1 MCIFSAKAVDINI
14 KKGLIVM
21 KKFLGVMVAVV
32 LCLCS
37 IVPAMAADTGSVK
50 DLLGGVDLGGLS
62 DSDAGQILDKLD
74 LDSIKDLV
82 AGAGSDSS
90 TGDSSAAGG
99 IGDVLSGLSGM
110 IDPSAFS
117 AISDA
122 FSGVLGGS
130 DGGSGFDISS
140 LMDTISGAFA
150 GSGFDL
156 SSLTSGFDMGSFDFS
171 SILSGLGGLTG
182 GSSGDSDSTTAG
194 SGAMSA
200 MSGIMDS
207 LMSGLSSLGIDT
219 SAIEGLL
226 DNDIVN
232 FFANMYIGLGQI
244 GDKDEDPTTTTASS
258 TTKPAAATTKT
269 PKTGDTSTVFVALG
283 TLSVAAAAAFVCLK
297 KKKD

>member
-32 LCLCS
+32 LCICS

-50 DLLGGVDLGGLS
+50 DILGNVDLGGLS
-62 DSDAGQILDKLD
+62 DGDAGQILDNLD

-82 AGAGSDSS
+82 AGSDSS
-90 TGDSSAAGG
+90 TGDASAAGG

-182 GSSGDSDSTTAG
+182 GSGDSDSSSAG
-194 SGAMSA
+194 SGAMDA

-207 LMSGLSSLGIDT
+207 LMGGLSSLGIDT

-244 GDKDEDPTTTTASS
+244 GDKDEDSTTTTAAS

>member
-1 MCIFSAKAVDINI
+1 
-14 KKGLIVM
+14 M

-32 LCLCS
+32 LCICS

-62 DSDAGQILDKLD
+62 DGDAGQILDKLD
-74 LDSIKDLV
+74 LDSLKGLV
-82 AGAGSDSS
+82 AGAGSS
-90 TGDSSAAGG
+90 TGGSSASGG
-99 IGDVLSGLSGM
+99 IGDVLSSLSGM

-122 FSGVLGGS
+122 FSGILGGS
-130 DGGSGFDISS
+130 GSGSGLDISS
-140 LMDTISGAFA
+140 LMDTISGAFSGA
-150 GSGFDL
+150 GFDL
-156 SSLTSGFDMGSFDFS
+156 GSLTKGFDLGSFDFS
-171 SILSGLGGLTG
+171 SILGGLGGG
-182 GSSGDSDSTTAG
+182 DKKGDSKG
-194 SGAMSA
+194 SGSGNGAMDT

-207 LMSGLSSLGIDT
+207 LMSGLSGLGIDT

-244 GDKDEDPTTTTASS
+244 GGKKDETTTTAET
-258 TTKPAAATTKT
+258 TTKPAAVTTKT

-283 TLSVAAAAAFVCLK
+283 VLSVAAAAAFVCLK

>member
-1 MCIFSAKAVDINI
+1 
-14 KKGLIVM
+14 M

-32 LCLCS
+32 LCICS

-62 DSDAGQILDKLD
+62 DGDAGQILDKLD
-74 LDSIKDLV
+74 LDSLKGLV
-82 AGAGSDSS
+82 AGAGSS
-90 TGDSSAAGG
+90 TGGSSASGG
-99 IGDVLSGLSGM
+99 IGDVLSSLSGM

-122 FSGVLGGS
+122 FSGILGGS
-130 DGGSGFDISS
+130 GSGSGLDISS
-140 LMDTISGAFA
+140 LMDTISGAFSGA
-150 GSGFDL
+150 GFDL
-156 SSLTSGFDMGSFDFS
+156 GSLTKGFDLGSFDFS
-171 SILSGLGGLTG
+171 SILGGLGGG
-182 GSSGDSDSTTAG
+182 DKKGDSKG
-194 SGAMSA
+194 SGSGNGAMDT

-207 LMSGLSSLGIDT
+207 LMSGLSGLGIDT

-232 FFANMYIGLGQI
+232 FFANMYIGLGKI
-244 GDKDEDPTTTTASS
+244 GGKKDDTTTKAET
-258 TTKPAAATTKT
+258 TTKPAAVTTKT

-283 TLSVAAAAAFVCLK
+283 VLSVAAAAAFVCLK

>member
-1 MCIFSAKAVDINI
+1 
-14 KKGLIVM
+14 M

-32 LCLCS
+32 LCICS

-62 DSDAGQILDKLD
+62 DGDAGQILDKLD
-74 LDSIKDLV
+74 LDSLKGLV
-82 AGAGSDSS
+82 AGAGSS
-90 TGDSSAAGG
+90 TGGSSASGG
-99 IGDVLSGLSGM
+99 IGDVLSSLSGM

-122 FSGVLGGS
+122 FSGILGGS
-130 DGGSGFDISS
+130 GSGSGLDISS
-140 LMDTISGAFA
+140 LMDTISGAFSGA
-150 GSGFDL
+150 GFDL
-156 SSLTSGFDMGSFDFS
+156 GSLTKGFDLGSFDFS
-171 SILSGLGGLTG
+171 SILGGLGGG
-182 GSSGDSDSTTAG
+182 DKKGDSKG
-194 SGAMSA
+194 SGSGNGAMDT

-207 LMSGLSSLGIDT
+207 LMSGLSGLGIDT

-232 FFANMYIGLGQI
+232 FFANMYIGLGKI
-244 GDKDEDPTTTTASS
+244 GGNKDDTTTTKAET
-258 TTKPAAATTKT
+258 TTKPAAVTTKT

-283 TLSVAAAAAFVCLK
+283 VLSVAAAAAFVCLK

>member
-1 MCIFSAKAVDINI
+1 
-14 KKGLIVM
+14 
-21 KKFLGVMVAVV
+21 MVAVV

-244 GDKDEDPTTTTASS
+244 GGDDEDSTTTTAAS

>member
-1 MCIFSAKAVDINI
+1 
-14 KKGLIVM
+14 M

-32 LCLCS
+32 LCICS

-50 DLLGGVDLGGLS
+50 DLLGNVDLGGLS

-82 AGAGSDSS
+82 AGAGSGS

-99 IGDVLSGLSGM
+99 IGDVLSSLSGM

-122 FSGVLGGS
+122 FSGILGGS
-130 DGGSGFDISS
+130 GSGSGLDISS
-140 LMDTISGAFA
+140 LMDTISGAFS
-150 GSGFDL
+150 GSGFDIG
-156 SSLTSGFDMGSFDFS
+156 SLTEGFDLGSFDFS
-171 SILSGLGGLTG
+171 SILGSLGGLVG
-182 GSSGDSDSTTAG
+182 GGSGDSSSSGSG
-194 SGAMSA
+194 SGAMDT

-207 LMSGLSSLGIDT
+207 LMSGLSGLGIDT

-244 GDKDEDPTTTTASS
+244 DKKEDDTTTTAADT
-258 TTKPAAATTKT
+258 TTKPAAVTTKT

-283 TLSVAAAAAFVCLK
+283 VLSVAAAAAFVCLK

>member
-1 MCIFSAKAVDINI
+1 
-14 KKGLIVM
+14 M

-32 LCLCS
+32 LCICS

-50 DLLGGVDLGGLS
+50 DILGNVDLGGLS
-62 DSDAGQILDKLD
+62 DSDAGQILDNLD

-82 AGAGSDSS
+82 AGSDSS

-182 GSSGDSDSTTAG
+182 GSGDSDSSSAG
-194 SGAMSA
+194 SGAMDA

-207 LMSGLSSLGIDT
+207 LMGGLSSLGIDT

>member
-32 LCLCS
+32 LCFCS

-50 DLLGGVDLGGLS
+50 DILGNVDLGGLS

>member
-1 MCIFSAKAVDINI
+1 
-14 KKGLIVM
+14 M

-32 LCLCS
+32 LCFCS

-50 DLLGGVDLGGLS
+50 DILGNVDLGGLS

-182 GSSGDSDSTTAG
+182 GSGDSDSSSAG
-194 SGAMSA
+194 SGAMDA

-207 LMSGLSSLGIDT
+207 LMGGLSSLGIDT

>member
-32 LCLCS
+32 LCFCS

-50 DLLGGVDLGGLS
+50 DILGNVDLGGLS
-62 DSDAGQILDKLD
+62 DGDAGQILDNLD

-90 TGDSSAAGG
+90 TGDASAAGG

-182 GSSGDSDSTTAG
+182 GSGDSDSSSAG
-194 SGAMSA
+194 SGAMDA

-207 LMSGLSSLGIDT
+207 LMGGLSSLGIDT

>member
-182 GSSGDSDSTTAG
+182 GSGDSDSSSAG
-194 SGAMSA
+194 SGAMDA

-207 LMSGLSSLGIDT
+207 LMGGLSSLGIDT

-244 GDKDEDPTTTTASS
+244 GGDDEDSTTTTAAS

>member
-1 MCIFSAKAVDINI
+1 
-14 KKGLIVM
+14 
-21 KKFLGVMVAVV
+21 
-32 LCLCS
+32 
-37 IVPAMAADTGSVK
+37 MAADTGSVK
-50 DLLGGVDLGGLS
+50 DILGNVDLGGLS
-62 DSDAGQILDKLD
+62 DSDAGQILDNLD

-82 AGAGSDSS
+82 AGSDSS
-90 TGDSSAAGG
+90 TGDASAAGG

-182 GSSGDSDSTTAG
+182 GSGDSDSSSAG
-194 SGAMSA
+194 SGAMDA

-207 LMSGLSSLGIDT
+207 LMGGLSSLGIDT

>member
-1 MCIFSAKAVDINI
+1 
-14 KKGLIVM
+14 M
-21 KKFLGVMVAVV
+21 KKFLGVLVAVV
-32 LCLCS
+32 FCFCS
-37 IVPAMAADTGSVK
+37 IVPAMAADTGSMG
-50 DLLGGVDLGGLS
+50 DLLGGIDLGGLS
-62 DSDAGQILDKLD
+62 DGDAGQILENLD
-74 LDSIKDLV
+74 LDSLKGLV
-82 AGAGSDSS
+82 AGVGTDSS
-90 TGDSSAAGG
+90 SGDASAAGG
-99 IGDVLSGLSGM
+99 IGDVLSSLSGM

-117 AISDA
+117 AITDA

-130 DGGSGFDISS
+130 GDASGFDISS

-156 SSLTSGFDMGSFDFS
+156 SSLTEGFDLGSFDFS
-171 SILSGLGGLTG
+171 SILSGLGDLGGGLG
-182 GSSGDSDSTTAG
+182 GLGGGDSAGGDSSASG
-194 SGAMSA
+194 GGGAMDA

-207 LMSGLSSLGIDT
+207 LMSGLSGLGIDT
-219 SAIEGLL
+219 TTIEGLL

-244 GDKDEDPTTTTASS
+244 GGGDKEEETTATTKAPS

>member
-32 LCLCS
+32 LCFCS

-50 DLLGGVDLGGLS
+50 DILGNVDLGGLS
-62 DSDAGQILDKLD
+62 DSDAGQILDNLD
-74 LDSIKDLV
+74 LDSIKGLV
-82 AGAGSDSS
+82 AGSDSS
-90 TGDSSAAGG
+90 TGDASAAGG

-182 GSSGDSDSTTAG
+182 GSGDSDSSSAG
-194 SGAMSA
+194 SGAMDA

-207 LMSGLSSLGIDT
+207 LMGGLSSLGIDT

>member
-1 MCIFSAKAVDINI
+1 
-14 KKGLIVM
+14 M

-32 LCLCS
+32 LCICS

-50 DLLGGVDLGGLS
+50 DILGNVDLGGLS
-62 DSDAGQILDKLD
+62 DSDAGQILDKFD

-182 GSSGDSDSTTAG
+182 GSGDSDSSSAG
-194 SGAMSA
+194 SGAMDA

-207 LMSGLSSLGIDT
+207 LMGGLSSLGIDT

>member
-32 LCLCS
+32 LCICS

-50 DLLGGVDLGGLS
+50 DILGNVDLGGLS

-90 TGDSSAAGG
+90 TGDASAAGG

-182 GSSGDSDSTTAG
+182 GSGDSDSSSAG
-194 SGAMSA
+194 SGAMDA

-207 LMSGLSSLGIDT
+207 LMGGLSSLGIDT

>member
-1 MCIFSAKAVDINI
+1 
-14 KKGLIVM
+14 M

-32 LCLCS
+32 LCICS

-50 DLLGGVDLGGLS
+50 DILGNVDLGGLS

-182 GSSGDSDSTTAG
+182 GSGDSDSSSAG
-194 SGAMSA
+194 SGAMDA

-207 LMSGLSSLGIDT
+207 LMGGLSSLGIDT

-244 GDKDEDPTTTTASS
+244 GGDDEDSTTTTAAS

>member
-32 LCLCS
+32 LCFCS

-50 DLLGGVDLGGLS
+50 DILGNVDLGGLS
-62 DSDAGQILDKLD
+62 DSDAGQILDNLD

-82 AGAGSDSS
+82 AGSDSS
-90 TGDSSAAGG
+90 TGDASAAGG

-130 DGGSGFDISS
+130 EGGSSFDISS

-182 GSSGDSDSTTAG
+182 GSGDSDSSSAG
-194 SGAMSA
+194 SGAMDA

-207 LMSGLSSLGIDT
+207 LMGGLSSLGIDT

>member
-1 MCIFSAKAVDINI
+1 
-14 KKGLIVM
+14 
-21 KKFLGVMVAVV
+21 
-32 LCLCS
+32 
-37 IVPAMAADTGSVK
+37 
-50 DLLGGVDLGGLS
+50 
-62 DSDAGQILDKLD
+62 
-74 LDSIKDLV
+74 
-82 AGAGSDSS
+82 
-90 TGDSSAAGG
+90 
-99 IGDVLSGLSGM
+99 
-110 IDPSAFS
+110 
-117 AISDA
+117 
-122 FSGVLGGS
+122 
-130 DGGSGFDISS
+130 
-140 LMDTISGAFA
+140 MDTISGAFA

-182 GSSGDSDSTTAG
+182 GSGDSDSSSAG
-194 SGAMSA
+194 SGAMDA

-207 LMSGLSSLGIDT
+207 LMGGLSSLGIDT

>member
-32 LCLCS
+32 LCFCS

-50 DLLGGVDLGGLS
+50 DILGNVDLGGLS
-62 DSDAGQILDKLD
+62 DSDAGQILDNLD

-82 AGAGSDSS
+82 AGSDSS
-90 TGDSSAAGG
+90 TGDASAAGG

-182 GSSGDSDSTTAG
+182 GSGDSDSSSAG
-194 SGAMSA
+194 SGAMDA

-207 LMSGLSSLGIDT
+207 LMGGLSSLGIDT

>member
-1 MCIFSAKAVDINI
+1 
-14 KKGLIVM
+14 M

-32 LCLCS
+32 LCICS

-62 DSDAGQILDKLD
+62 DGDAGQILEKLD
-74 LDSIKDLV
+74 LDSLKGLV
-82 AGAGSDSS
+82 AGAGSS
-90 TGDSSAAGG
+90 TGDSSASGG
-99 IGDVLSGLSGM
+99 IGDVLSSLSGM

-122 FSGVLGGS
+122 FSGILGGS
-130 DGGSGFDISS
+130 GSGSSLDISS
-140 LMDTISGAFA
+140 LMDTISGAFSGA
-150 GSGFDL
+150 GFDIGSLTEGFDL
-156 SSLTSGFDMGSFDFS
+156 GSFDFS
-171 SILSGLGGLTG
+171 SILGGLGGG
-182 GSSGDSDSTTAG
+182 EKGDSSSSGSG
-194 SGAMSA
+194 SGAMDT

-207 LMSGLSSLGIDT
+207 LMSGLSGLGIDT

-244 GDKDEDPTTTTASS
+244 GDKKDDTTTTNKAET
-258 TTKPAAATTKT
+258 TTKPAAVTTKT

-283 TLSVAAAAAFVCLK
+283 VLSVAAAAAFVCLK

>member
-1 MCIFSAKAVDINI
+1 
-14 KKGLIVM
+14 M

-32 LCLCS
+32 LCFCS

-50 DLLGGVDLGGLS
+50 DILGNVDLGGLS
-62 DSDAGQILDKLD
+62 DSDAGQILDNLD
-74 LDSIKDLV
+74 LDSIKGLV
-82 AGAGSDSS
+82 AGSDSS
-90 TGDSSAAGG
+90 TGDASAAGG

-130 DGGSGFDISS
+130 EGGSSFDISS

-182 GSSGDSDSTTAG
+182 GSGDSDSSSAG
-194 SGAMSA
+194 SGAMDA

-207 LMSGLSSLGIDT
+207 LMGGLSSLGIDT

>member
-1 MCIFSAKAVDINI
+1 
-14 KKGLIVM
+14 M
-21 KKFLGVMVAVV
+21 KKFLGVLVAVV
-32 LCLCS
+32 FCFCS
-37 IVPAMAADTGSVK
+37 IVPAMAADTGSMG
-50 DLLGGVDLGGLS
+50 DLLGGIDLGGLS
-62 DSDAGQILDKLD
+62 DGDAGQILENLD
-74 LDSIKDLV
+74 LDSLKGLV
-82 AGAGSDSS
+82 AGVGTDSS
-90 TGDSSAAGG
+90 SGDASAAGG
-99 IGDVLSGLSGM
+99 IGDVLSSLSGM

-117 AISDA
+117 AITDA

-130 DGGSGFDISS
+130 GDASGFDISS

-156 SSLTSGFDMGSFDFS
+156 SSLTEGFDLGSFDFS
-171 SILSGLGGLTG
+171 SILSGLGDLGGGLG
-182 GSSGDSDSTTAG
+182 GLGGGDSAGGDSSASG
-194 SGAMSA
+194 GGGAMDA

-207 LMSGLSSLGIDT
+207 LMSGLSGLGIDT
-219 SAIEGLL
+219 TTIEGLL

-244 GDKDEDPTTTTASS
+244 GGGDKEEETTATTKAPS
-258 TTKPAAATTKT
+258 TTKPAVATTKP

>member
-32 LCLCS
+32 LCICS

-50 DLLGGVDLGGLS
+50 DILGNVDLGGLS
-62 DSDAGQILDKLD
+62 DSDAGQILDNLD
-74 LDSIKDLV
+74 LDSIKGLV
-82 AGAGSDSS
+82 AGSDSS
-90 TGDSSAAGG
+90 TGDASAAGG

-130 DGGSGFDISS
+130 DGGSSFDISS

-182 GSSGDSDSTTAG
+182 GSGDSDSSSAG
-194 SGAMSA
+194 SGAMDA

-207 LMSGLSSLGIDT
+207 LMGGLSSLGIDT

>member
-32 LCLCS
+32 LCICS

-50 DLLGGVDLGGLS
+50 DILGNVDLGGLS
-62 DSDAGQILDKLD
+62 DSDAGQILDNLD
-74 LDSIKDLV
+74 LDSIKGLV
-82 AGAGSDSS
+82 AGSDSS
-90 TGDSSAAGG
+90 TGDASAAGG

-130 DGGSGFDISS
+130 EGGSSFDISS

-182 GSSGDSDSTTAG
+182 GSGDSDSSSAG
-194 SGAMSA
+194 SGAMDA

-207 LMSGLSSLGIDT
+207 LMGGLSSLGIDT

>member
-1 MCIFSAKAVDINI
+1 
-14 KKGLIVM
+14 M

-32 LCLCS
+32 LCICS

-50 DLLGGVDLGGLS
+50 DILGNVDLGGLS
-62 DSDAGQILDKLD
+62 DSDAGQILDNLD
-74 LDSIKDLV
+74 LDSIKGLV
-82 AGAGSDSS
+82 AGSDSS
-90 TGDSSAAGG
+90 TGDASAAGG

-182 GSSGDSDSTTAG
+182 GSGDSDSSSAG
-194 SGAMSA
+194 SGAMDA

-207 LMSGLSSLGIDT
+207 LMGGLSSLGIDT

>member
-32 LCLCS
+32 LCICS

-50 DLLGGVDLGGLS
+50 DILGNVDLGGLS
-62 DSDAGQILDKLD
+62 DSDAGQILDNLD

-82 AGAGSDSS
+82 AGSDSS
-90 TGDSSAAGG
+90 TGDASAAGG

-182 GSSGDSDSTTAG
+182 GSGDSDSSSAG
-194 SGAMSA
+194 SGAMDA

-207 LMSGLSSLGIDT
+207 LMGGLSSLGIDT

>member
-1 MCIFSAKAVDINI
+1 
-14 KKGLIVM
+14 M

-32 LCLCS
+32 LCICS

-50 DLLGGVDLGGLS
+50 DILGNVDLGGLS
-62 DSDAGQILDKLD
+62 DSDAGQILDNLD
-74 LDSIKDLV
+74 LDSIKGLV
-82 AGAGSDSS
+82 AGSDSS
-90 TGDSSAAGG
+90 TGDASAAGG

-130 DGGSGFDISS
+130 EGGSSFDISS

-182 GSSGDSDSTTAG
+182 GSGDSDSSSAG
-194 SGAMSA
+194 SGAMDA

-207 LMSGLSSLGIDT
+207 LMGGLSSLGIDT

>member
-32 LCLCS
+32 LCICS

-50 DLLGGVDLGGLS
+50 DILGNVDLGGLS
-62 DSDAGQILDKLD
+62 DSDAGQILDNLD
-74 LDSIKDLV
+74 LDSIKGLV
-82 AGAGSDSS
+82 AGSDSS
-90 TGDSSAAGG
+90 TGDASAAGG

-182 GSSGDSDSTTAG
+182 GSGDSDSSSAG
-194 SGAMSA
+194 SGAMDA

-207 LMSGLSSLGIDT
+207 LMGGLSSLGIDT

>member
-1 MCIFSAKAVDINI
+1 
-14 KKGLIVM
+14 M

-32 LCLCS
+32 LCICS

-62 DSDAGQILDKLD
+62 DGDAGQILDKLD
-74 LDSIKDLV
+74 LDSLKGLV
-82 AGAGSDSS
+82 AGAGSS
-90 TGDSSAAGG
+90 TGGSSASGG
-99 IGDVLSGLSGM
+99 IGDVLSSLSGM

-122 FSGVLGGS
+122 FSGILGGS
-130 DGGSGFDISS
+130 GSGSGLDISS
-140 LMDTISGAFA
+140 LMDTISGAFSGA
-150 GSGFDL
+150 GFDL
-156 SSLTSGFDMGSFDFS
+156 GSLTKGFDLGSFDFS
-171 SILSGLGGLTG
+171 SILGGLGGG
-182 GSSGDSDSTTAG
+182 DKKGDSKG
-194 SGAMSA
+194 SGSGNGAMDT

-207 LMSGLSSLGIDT
+207 LMSGLSGLGIDT

-232 FFANMYIGLGQI
+232 FFANMYIGLGKI
-244 GDKDEDPTTTTASS
+244 GGKKDDTTTTKAET
-258 TTKPAAATTKT
+258 TTKPAAVTTKT

-283 TLSVAAAAAFVCLK
+283 VLSVAAAVAFVCLK

>member
-82 AGAGSDSS
+82 AGSDSS
-90 TGDSSAAGG
+90 TGDASAAGG

-182 GSSGDSDSTTAG
+182 GSGDSDSSSAG
-194 SGAMSA
+194 SGAMDA

-207 LMSGLSSLGIDT
+207 LMGGLSSLGIDT

>member
-1 MCIFSAKAVDINI
+1 
-14 KKGLIVM
+14 M

-32 LCLCS
+32 LCICS

-62 DSDAGQILDKLD
+62 DGDAGQILDKLD
-74 LDSIKDLV
+74 LDSLKGLV
-82 AGAGSDSS
+82 AGAGSS
-90 TGDSSAAGG
+90 TGGSSASGG
-99 IGDVLSGLSGM
+99 IGDVLSSLSGM

-122 FSGVLGGS
+122 FSGILGGS
-130 DGGSGFDISS
+130 GSGSGLDISS
-140 LMDTISGAFA
+140 LMDTISGAFSGA
-150 GSGFDL
+150 GFDL
-156 SSLTSGFDMGSFDFS
+156 GSLTKGFDLGSFDFS
-171 SILSGLGGLTG
+171 SILGGLGGG
-182 GSSGDSDSTTAG
+182 DKKGDSKG
-194 SGAMSA
+194 SGSGNGAMDT

-207 LMSGLSSLGIDT
+207 LMSGLSGLGIDT

-232 FFANMYIGLGQI
+232 FFANMYIGLGKI
-244 GDKDEDPTTTTASS
+244 GGKKDDTTTTKAET
-258 TTKPAAATTKT
+258 TTKPTAVTTKT

-283 TLSVAAAAAFVCLK
+283 VLSVAAAVAFVCLK

>member
-32 LCLCS
+32 LCICS

-50 DLLGGVDLGGLS
+50 DILGNVDLGGLS
-62 DSDAGQILDKLD
+62 DGDAGQILDNLD

-90 TGDSSAAGG
+90 TGDASAAGG

-130 DGGSGFDISS
+130 EGGSSFDISS

-182 GSSGDSDSTTAG
+182 GSGDSDSSSAG
-194 SGAMSA
+194 SGAMDA

-207 LMSGLSSLGIDT
+207 LMGGLSSLGIDT
-219 SAIEGLL
+219 TAIEGLL

-283 TLSVAAAAAFVCLK
+283 TLSVAAAAAFICLK

>member
-1 MCIFSAKAVDINI
+1 
-14 KKGLIVM
+14 M

-32 LCLCS
+32 LCICS

-50 DLLGGVDLGGLS
+50 DILGNVDLGGLS

-90 TGDSSAAGG
+90 TGDASAAGG

-182 GSSGDSDSTTAG
+182 GSGDSDSSSAG
-194 SGAMSA
+194 SGAMDA

-207 LMSGLSSLGIDT
+207 LMGGLSSLGIDT

>member
-1 MCIFSAKAVDINI
+1 
-14 KKGLIVM
+14 M

-32 LCLCS
+32 LCICS

-62 DSDAGQILDKLD
+62 DGDAGQILDKLD
-74 LDSIKDLV
+74 LDSLKGLV
-82 AGAGSDSS
+82 AGAGSS
-90 TGDSSAAGG
+90 TGGSSASGG
-99 IGDVLSGLSGM
+99 IGDVLSSLSGM

-122 FSGVLGGS
+122 FSGILGGS
-130 DGGSGFDISS
+130 GSGSGLDISS
-140 LMDTISGAFA
+140 LMDTISGAFSGA
-150 GSGFDL
+150 GFDL
-156 SSLTSGFDMGSFDFS
+156 GSLTKGFDLGSFDFS
-171 SILSGLGGLTG
+171 SILGGLGGG
-182 GSSGDSDSTTAG
+182 DKKGDSKG
-194 SGAMSA
+194 SGSGNGAMDT

-207 LMSGLSSLGIDT
+207 LMSGLSGLGIDT

-232 FFANMYIGLGQI
+232 FFANMYIGLGKI
-244 GDKDEDPTTTTASS
+244 GGKKDDPTTTKAET
-258 TTKPAAATTKT
+258 TTKPAAVTTKT

-283 TLSVAAAAAFVCLK
+283 VLSVAAAVAFVCLK

>member
-1 MCIFSAKAVDINI
+1 
-14 KKGLIVM
+14 M

-32 LCLCS
+32 LCICS

-62 DSDAGQILDKLD
+62 DGDAGQILDKLD
-74 LDSIKDLV
+74 LDSLKGLV
-82 AGAGSDSS
+82 AGAGSS
-90 TGDSSAAGG
+90 TGGSSASGG
-99 IGDVLSGLSGM
+99 IGDVLSSLSGM

-122 FSGVLGGS
+122 FSGILGGS
-130 DGGSGFDISS
+130 GSGSGLDISS
-140 LMDTISGAFA
+140 LMDTISGAFS
-150 GSGFDL
+150 GSGFDIG
-156 SSLTSGFDMGSFDFS
+156 SLTKGFDLGSFDFS
-171 SILSGLGGLTG
+171 SILGGLGGG
-182 GSSGDSDSTTAG
+182 DKKGDSTG
-194 SGAMSA
+194 SGSGNGAMDA

-207 LMSGLSSLGIDT
+207 LMSGLSGLGIDT

-244 GDKDEDPTTTTASS
+244 GGKKDETTTTAET
-258 TTKPAAATTKT
+258 TTKPAAVTTKT

-283 TLSVAAAAAFVCLK
+283 VLSVAAAAAFVCLK

>member
-1 MCIFSAKAVDINI
+1 
-14 KKGLIVM
+14 M

-32 LCLCS
+32 LCICS

-62 DSDAGQILDKLD
+62 DGDAGQILDKLD
-74 LDSIKDLV
+74 LDSLKGLV
-82 AGAGSDSS
+82 AGAGSS
-90 TGDSSAAGG
+90 TGGSSASGG
-99 IGDVLSGLSGM
+99 IGDVLSSLSGM

-122 FSGVLGGS
+122 FSGILGGS
-130 DGGSGFDISS
+130 GSGSGLDISS
-140 LMDTISGAFA
+140 LMDTISGAFS

-156 SSLTSGFDMGSFDFS
+156 GSLTKGFDLGSFDFS
-171 SILSGLGGLTG
+171 SILGGLGGG
-182 GSSGDSDSTTAG
+182 DKKGDSKG
-194 SGAMSA
+194 SGSGNGAMDT

-207 LMSGLSSLGIDT
+207 LMSGLSGLGIDT

-244 GDKDEDPTTTTASS
+244 GGKKDETTTTAET
-258 TTKPAAATTKT
+258 TTKPAAVTTKT

-283 TLSVAAAAAFVCLK
+283 VLSVAAAAAFVCLK

>member
-1 MCIFSAKAVDINI
+1 
-14 KKGLIVM
+14 M

-32 LCLCS
+32 LCICS

-50 DLLGGVDLGGLS
+50 DILGNVDLGGLS
-62 DSDAGQILDKLD
+62 DSDAGQILDNLD

-82 AGAGSDSS
+82 AGSDSS
-90 TGDSSAAGG
+90 TGDASAAGG

-182 GSSGDSDSTTAG
+182 GSGDSDSSSAG
-194 SGAMSA
+194 SGAMDA

-207 LMSGLSSLGIDT
+207 LMGGLSSLGIDT